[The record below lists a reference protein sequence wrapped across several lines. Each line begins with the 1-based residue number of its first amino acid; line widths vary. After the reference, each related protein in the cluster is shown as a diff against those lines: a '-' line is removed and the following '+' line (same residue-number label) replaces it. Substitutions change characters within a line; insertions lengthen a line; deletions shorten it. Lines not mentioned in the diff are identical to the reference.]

1 MARKLEGRTAVV
13 TGSSSGNGRAIA
25 LALAA
30 EGAAVVCSDIHE
42 AAREGGYERDIDIP
56 THEVIRKAGG
66 RAEYLTADAGKAAD
80 VEALVAGAARSFGRL
95 DIMVNNA
102 GIFTGLHTILDET
115 EEQYDAT
122 MAINAKGVWLGCKYA
137 IAQMM
142 RQEPGAEGSRGRIVN
157 IASIGGLVGL
167 ALEPAYC
174 ASKGAV
180 VNLTRQ
186 LAIDF
191 APSRIAVNAICP
203 GFLAT
208 AMVRPF
214 LEDKNL
220 RAGLEALTPW
230 PRVGTA
236 EDVAKC
242 AVFLA
247 SDDSEWCT
255 GSLLT
260 VDGAFTAR

>member
-1 MARKLEGRTAVV
+1 MSRSRPHVV
-13 TGSSSGNGRAIA
+13 AIA

-142 RQEPGAEGSRGRIVN
+142 RQEPGAEGSR
-157 IASIGGLVGL
+157 A
-167 ALEPAYC
+167 A
-174 ASKGAV
+174 
-180 VNLTRQ
+180 
-186 LAIDF
+186 
-191 APSRIAVNAICP
+191 
-203 GFLAT
+203 
-208 AMVRPF
+208 
-214 LEDKNL
+214 
-220 RAGLEALTPW
+220 
-230 PRVGTA
+230 
-236 EDVAKC
+236 
-242 AVFLA
+242 LA
-247 SDDSEWCT
+247 SAFASCAGGEFWSSGPAEPWSFT
-255 GSLLT
+255 IGSISAPAGPGS
-260 VDGAFTAR
+260 GARRALST